1 MSRLGR
7 ARSHLFFLVL
17 AILSWACIPGAPA
30 AGAEPLGAVTGQ
42 VTEDVTGPVGEVVE
56 SLPPPVQETTES
68 VPAPA
73 QEETQAPRPVQ
84 EVTETATAPVEAV
97 KETVA
102 PPVKAATETVAP
114 PVKATTETVRRP
126 SAPPPVKLPSSPTT
140 RTTETVG
147 GVTKDLPPS
156 NRPSSSSPA
165 PERTSSRSGSPRDL
179 ADQGS
184 AAPLSVD
191 RTERREGNR
200 FVPSPAIDG
209 STGAPLPRW
218 MAYVWPAIALLRGG
232 FADSLD
238 SWEAAVLLALGTSQ
252 GFGDESGVGPVVAG
266 AHAAGGR
273 AEGAEQA
280 GSSSLP
286 TPSSPSFPLSRI
298 TTAVGEFPYN
308 GTGAALAYLVI
319 VAIMA
324 IAIYG
329 AVRWEIA
336 RARREGHG

>member
-7 ARSHLFFLVL
+7 ARSHLFFLVF
-17 AILSWACIPGAPA
+17 AVLSWAGILGPPTAS
-30 AGAEPLGAVTGQ
+30 AEPVGAVTGQ
-42 VTEDVTGPVGEVVE
+42 VTENVTGPVGEVVE

-68 VPAPA
+68 VAPPA
-73 QEETQAPRPVQ
+73 QEETQAPPPVQ

-102 PPVKAATETVAP
+102 PPVKAVTETAAP

-126 SAPPPVKLPSSPTT
+126 SAPPPVKPPSSPTT
-140 RTTETVG
+140 RTTEAVG
-147 GVTKDLPPS
+147 GVTKDLPTS
-156 NRPSSSSPA
+156 NRTSSSPA
-165 PERTSSRSGSPRDL
+165 PDPTRSRFGSPQGL
-179 ADQGS
+179 ADQDS

-191 RTERREGNR
+191 RTEGRQGNR

-209 STGAPLPRW
+209 STGAPLPKW

-232 FADSLD
+232 FGDSLD
-238 SWEAAVLLALGTSQ
+238 SWEAAARLVLGTSMR
-252 GFGDESGVGPVVAG
+252 FSDEGGGGVGPVVAG
-266 AHAAGGR
+266 AHAAGR
-273 AEGAEQA
+273 QAAEA

-308 GTGAALAYLVI
+308 GAGAALAYLLI